1 MVTGKIDVGL
11 VSRSH
16 DSLAREREEGRYMK
30 VLPHVLV
37 FMITELLSNES
48 RAATNGEAAARRDD
62 TRGSLGIGM
71 RAEESANRT
80 ANSRRRSASAG
91 YGG

>member
-1 MVTGKIDVGL
+1 
-11 VSRSH
+11 
-16 DSLAREREEGRYMK
+16 
-30 VLPHVLV
+30 
-37 FMITELLSNES
+37 MITELLSNES
-48 RAATNGEAAARRDD
+48 RAATNGEAAARCDD

-71 RAEESANRT
+71 QAEESANRT